1 MDPDYVVVGAG
12 SAGCVLAARL
22 TEDRRTRVLLLEA
35 GGPDRGL
42 GFRAPA
48 AFSRLLRTD
57 ADWNFST
64 EPQPALAG
72 RKLYWPRGKALGGSS
87 SINAMI
93 YIRGHRADYDAWGPG
108 WTYDEVLPYFRKS
121 ERYHGGGEG
130 SKFHG
135 ANGPLHVER
144 LRYRSA
150 LGEAFVD
157 AAVELGF
164 ARNDDFNGLVQEGV
178 GFYDV
183 TQSRGRR
190 DSTATAFLRP
200 ALGRPG
206 LTVATRA
213 HATRIVVEKGRAVG
227 VEYAVDG
234 KLRVARAAREVVL
247 AAGAIGSPHLLML
260 SGIGAADALARAGV
274 AVVAD
279 VPGVG
284 RELSDHLA
292 IAVSYRSPKGLDKL
306 GTPIDLARWLAAG
319 GGPLSSNI
327 AECGGF
333 VRVRDERPDL
343 QFHVAPL
350 FFLDHGFT
358 KPEGLGFTIGPTI
371 LRPKSRGSIELASKN
386 PFAAPR
392 IEPRYCS
399 EPADLEL
406 LVEGVKLAQRIA
418 AGRALAPLLAGPY
431 LPKDAG
437 DLAAH
442 VRAHVQT
449 LYHPVGTC
457 AMGSVVDASL
467 RVRGV
472 EGLRVIDASVMPRI
486 TSGNTNAPTIMIA
499 ERGADLLLEQ
509 R

>member
-1 MDPDYVVVGAG
+1 MSDPDYVIVGAG

-22 TEDRRTRVLLLEA
+22 TEDRRTRALLLEA
-35 GGPDRGL
+35 GGPDKGI
-42 GFRAPA
+42 GFKAPA
-48 AFSRLLRTD
+48 AFSKLFKTES
-57 ADWNFST
+57 DWSFST
-64 EPQPALAG
+64 EAQAALGG
-72 RKLYWPRGKALGGSS
+72 RHLYWPRGKTLGGSS

-121 ERYHGGGEG
+121 ERYHGGGG
-130 SKFHG
+130 KFHG
-135 ANGPLHVER
+135 ENGPLHVEK

-150 LGEAFVD
+150 LDEAFVD
-157 AAVELGF
+157 AAVEVGF
-164 ARNDDFNGLVQEGV
+164 TRNDDFNGLAQEGV

-206 LTVATRA
+206 LSVVTRA

-227 VEYAVDG
+227 VEYTADG
-234 KLRVARAAREVVL
+234 ELRVARAAREVIL
-247 AAGAIGSPHLLML
+247 AAGAIGSPHLMLL
-260 SGIGAADALARAGV
+260 SGIGPADALTKAGV

-279 VPGVG
+279 LPGVG

-292 IAVSYRSPKGLDKL
+292 IPVAFRSARGLDKL
-306 GTPIDLARWLAAG
+306 GSPLDLARWLALG
-319 GGPLSSNI
+319 SGPLSSNI

-333 VRVRDERPDL
+333 VRLRDERPDL

-371 LRPKSRGSIELASKN
+371 LRPRSRGSIELASRN
-386 PFAAPR
+386 PFTAPR
-392 IEPRYCS
+392 IDPRYAS
-399 EPADLEL
+399 DPADLEL
-406 LVEGVKLAQRIA
+406 LVEGVKLALRISRA
-418 AGRALAPLLAGPY
+418 RALAPLLDGPY
-431 LPKDAG
+431 LPKDEG

-442 VRAHVQT
+442 VRANVQT

-472 EGLRVIDASVMPRI
+472 DGLRVIDASVMPRI
-486 TSGNTNAPTIMIA
+486 VSGNTNAPTIMIA
-499 ERGADLLLEQ
+499 ERGADLLLE
-509 R
+509 RR